1 MPKNSCIM
9 QIWAESGKSAPP
21 ICNYSQILY
30 QFLAFTQ
37 NLKRSRKI
45 ILCLTS
51 ALFLLC
57 STPISAKANII
68 TDTYPNTPYT
78 IQTVITDAVP
88 SPNIIT
94 NFDRASHNITKTKTT
109 YMRNSSGTVLWSVSI
124 TATFT
129 YDGTTSRCISCSPSA
144 TAPATTWSIKSIS
157 SSKNGNSATAYATA
171 THSSP
176 SSSKDFTQS
185 VTISCSKNGTIS

>member
-1 MPKNSCIM
+1 MK
-9 QIWAESGKSAPP
+9 
-21 ICNYSQILY
+21 
-30 QFLAFTQ
+30 
-37 NLKRSRKI
+37 RKI

-144 TAPATTWSIKSIS
+144 TAPATT
-157 SSKNGNSATAYATA
+157 
-171 THSSP
+171 
-176 SSSKDFTQS
+176 
-185 VTISCSKNGTIS
+185 

>member
-1 MPKNSCIM
+1 MK
-9 QIWAESGKSAPP
+9 
-21 ICNYSQILY
+21 
-30 QFLAFTQ
+30 
-37 NLKRSRKI
+37 RKI

-144 TAPATTWSIKSIS
+144 PAPATTWSIKSIS

>member
-1 MPKNSCIM
+1 M
-9 QIWAESGKSAPP
+9 E
-21 ICNYSQILY
+21 
-30 QFLAFTQ
+30 
-37 NLKRSRKI
+37 RKI

-129 YDGTTSRCISCSPSA
+129 YDGTRCISCSPSA